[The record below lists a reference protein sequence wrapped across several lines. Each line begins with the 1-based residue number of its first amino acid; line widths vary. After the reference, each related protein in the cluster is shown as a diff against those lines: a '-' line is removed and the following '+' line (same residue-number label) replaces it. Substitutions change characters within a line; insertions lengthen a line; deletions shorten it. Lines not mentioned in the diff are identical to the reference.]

1 MEIAGRFGQGYCED
15 GAAVNWDG
23 EDYGASL
30 NLCGV
35 GGGVKGVA
43 AVENSMVVPQKIKNR
58 KYRMIQ

>member
-1 MEIAGRFGQGYCED
+1 M
-15 GAAVNWDG
+15 NWDG

-43 AVENSMVVPQKIKNR
+43 AVENSMVVPQTIKNR